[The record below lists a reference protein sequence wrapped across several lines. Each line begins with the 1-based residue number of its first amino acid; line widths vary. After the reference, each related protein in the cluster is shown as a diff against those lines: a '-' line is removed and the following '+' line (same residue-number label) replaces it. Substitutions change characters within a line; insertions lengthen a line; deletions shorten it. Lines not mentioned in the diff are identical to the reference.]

1 MQIAVRCLQ
10 GFEFLLKQEL
20 EQLGVTELKEGN
32 RVVQGSCELED
43 LYKVNYCSRLALR
56 VLVPV
61 HAYSFA
67 NIDEFYLNAL
77 NFAWE
82 EWFDEDTTFA
92 IDPQVSSMQ
101 FRHAHFASLKLKDA
115 IADRLRKVYGS
126 RPNVDTENPNVQIH
140 LLVNKDRV
148 QISMDSSGRSLNQ
161 RGYRKSGGEAPMNEV
176 LAAGMIRQSGW
187 KGEKSFYN
195 PFAGSG
201 TLLIEAAYVA
211 FNWPAQYL
219 NRSFN
224 FQTWKNYSDSIW
236 KEVLDK
242 AHNEINSNITVKL
255 WGSDIDEKQLS
266 VAWKNIAQLPK
277 PDCID
282 LVRKDFFEDGIEHE
296 NEVVFINPPYGERME
311 IDDLNAIYKQLGH
324 VLKHHYNGCE
334 VWLISSDTEALH
346 AIGLRPK
353 KKLKTLNGKLDCE
366 IRGMDLFS
374 GTMKSYKTS

>member
-32 RVVQGSCELED
+32 RVVQGSCELVD

-67 NIDEFYLNAL
+67 SIDEFYLNAL

-82 EWFDEDTTFA
+82 EWLDEDTTFA

-140 LLVNKDRV
+140 LLVNRDRV

-187 KGEKSFYN
+187 RGEK
-195 PFAGSG
+195 
-201 TLLIEAAYVA
+201 
-211 FNWPAQYL
+211 
-219 NRSFN
+219 
-224 FQTWKNYSDSIW
+224 
-236 KEVLDK
+236 
-242 AHNEINSNITVKL
+242 
-255 WGSDIDEKQLS
+255 
-266 VAWKNIAQLPK
+266 
-277 PDCID
+277 
-282 LVRKDFFEDGIEHE
+282 
-296 NEVVFINPPYGERME
+296 
-311 IDDLNAIYKQLGH
+311 
-324 VLKHHYNGCE
+324 
-334 VWLISSDTEALH
+334 
-346 AIGLRPK
+346 
-353 KKLKTLNGKLDCE
+353 
-366 IRGMDLFS
+366 
-374 GTMKSYKTS
+374 